1 MSRRHLLPALLLG
14 LVVTAVTTA
23 RGASIELAKK
33 LYEQASPSLV
43 AVKYTWESE
52 MGRRELIGAGV
63 VVREDGLVMSPMSVF
78 DQRIPDEQ
86 MKEFTVVIAHEDRDA
101 EELEADFL
109 GRDERC
115 NVAFLMPKAVQS
127 KVAKR
132 AGAGAAPGG
141 AEGAGAGEAVQA
153 SASTRTWKP
162 IKFEEAP
169 VQIGQPI
176 YSVGMLPE
184 MANYKPYFMES
195 AVAATLR
202 GETPQVLVN
211 GGLAAVGAPVF
222 NGDGK
227 AIGVVA
233 WQPGQTVFLN
243 DPTNPLSGVTVPPK
257 FFVPT
262 RDFAL
267 GLSDP
272 PKSGEPQKLPWMGV
286 PQLTGVNKDV
296 AELRGLANKPAI
308 EIGEVI
314 PNTPAEKGGLKQGMI
329 IVKINGEP
337 LERGD
342 EPEELPQIMRRKLL
356 RMKVGDTV
364 TFTVMTGKDQPT
376 QDIKVTLEEQPRRQN
391 TAKRWY
397 AEDLGFSA
405 RETVFMD
412 LYQRR
417 LQPDAKGVLVSF
429 IRPQS
434 AAQAGEL
441 RREDLITELNREPVT
456 DLEQFKTAYQE
467 FRKSKPREAVVMVVQ
482 REGNTKVIRIEPPQ

>member
-1 MSRRHLLPALLLG
+1 MSRPYLLPAFILALALA
-14 LVVTAVTTA
+14 AVQPA
-23 RGASIELAKK
+23 RGASVELAKK

-52 MGRRELIGAGV
+52 LGRRELIGAGV

-86 MKEFTVVIAHEDRDA
+86 MKEFTVIVAHEDRDA

-127 KVAKR
+127 KVAK
-132 AGAGAAPGG
+132 GGGAA
-141 AEGAGAGEAVQA
+141 AAAGEATQA
-153 SASTRTWKP
+153 SASTRSWKP
-162 IKFEEAP
+162 IKFEEAA
-169 VQIGQPI
+169 VQVGQPV

-211 GGLAAVGAPVF
+211 GGLAAVGSPVF

-243 DPTNPLSGVTVPPK
+243 DPSNPLAGVTIPPR

-262 RDFAL
+262 RDFAM

-272 PKSGEPQKLPWMGV
+272 PKAGEPQKLPWMGV

-296 AELRGLANKPAI
+296 AEVLGLTNKPAI

-329 IVKINGEP
+329 IVKMNGEP

-342 EPEELPQIMRRKLL
+342 EPEELPQILRRKLL
-356 RMKVGDTV
+356 RMKVGDAV
-364 TFTVMTGKDQPT
+364 TFTVVTGKDQPT

-391 TAKRWY
+391 MAKRWF

-417 LQPDAKGVLVSF
+417 LQPDAKGVIVSL

-456 DLEQFKTAYQE
+456 DLEQFKNAYQE
-467 FRKSKPREAVVMVVQ
+467 FRKAKPREAVVMVVQ

>member
-1 MSRRHLLPALLLG
+1 MMTKLLTICGALVALQLAVAPAP
-14 LVVTAVTTA
+14 A
-23 RGASIELAKK
+23 RGASTETAKK

-52 MGRRELIGAGV
+52 LGRRELIGAGV
-63 VVREDGLVMSPMSVF
+63 VVREDGLVMSPLSVF
-78 DQRIPDEQ
+78 DMRIPDEQ
-86 MKEFTVVIAHEDRDA
+86 MKEFTIVIAHEDRDA

-115 NVAFLMPKAVQS
+115 NVAFLKPKAQQS
-127 KVAKR
+127 KPAA
-132 AGAGAAPGG
+132 AGAGS
-141 AEGAGAGEAVQA
+141 GESQ
-153 SASTRTWKP
+153 SRNWKP
-162 IKFEEAP
+162 IKFEEAG
-169 VQIGQPI
+169 VQVGEAV

-211 GGLAAVGAPVF
+211 GGLAAVGSPVF
-222 NGDGK
+222 TGEGK

-233 WQPGQTVFLN
+233 WQPGQSVFLN
-243 DPTNPLSGVTVPPK
+243 DPNESLRGVTIPPK

-267 GLSDP
+267 SLSDP
-272 PKSGEPQKLPWMGV
+272 PKAGEPQKLPWVGV
-286 PQLTGVNKDV
+286 PAMTGLNKDV
-296 AELRGLANKPAI
+296 AEVLGLTNKPAI

-314 PNTPAEKGGLKQGMI
+314 PNTPAEKAGLKQGMI
-329 IVKINGEP
+329 IVKMNGEP

-342 EPEELPQIMRRKLL
+342 EPDELPQIFRRKLM

-364 TFTVMTGKDQPT
+364 TFTVVTGKDQPT
-376 QDIKVTLEEQPRRQN
+376 QDIKVTLEEQPRREN

-405 RETVFMD
+405 REAVFMD
-412 LYQRR
+412 TYARHL
-417 LQPDAKGVLVSF
+417 PADAKGVVVSL

-434 AAQAGEL
+434 AAAAGEL
-441 RREDLITELNREPVT
+441 RRDDLITELNREPVN
-456 DLEQFKTAYQE
+456 DLEQFKKAYQE
-467 FRKSKPREAVVMVVQ
+467 FRKAKPREAVVMVVQ
-482 REGNTKVIRIEPPQ
+482 RKGNTKVIRIEPPQ

>member
-1 MSRRHLLPALLLG
+1 MSRLHLLPALLLA
-14 LVVTAVTTA
+14 VVLAATAPSRA
-23 RGASIELAKK
+23 ASTELAKK

-52 MGRRELIGAGV
+52 LGRRELIGAGV

-86 MKEFTVVIAHEDRDA
+86 MKEFTVIVAHEDRDA

-115 NVAFLMPKAVQS
+115 NVAFLLPKAVQS
-127 KVAKR
+127 KVAK
-132 AGAGAAPGG
+132 AA
-141 AEGAGAGEAVQA
+141 AAGEATQA
-153 SASTRTWKP
+153 SASTRSWKP
-162 IKFEEAP
+162 IKFEEAA
-169 VQIGQPI
+169 VQIGQPV
-176 YSVGMLPE
+176 YSVGILPE

-243 DPTNPLSGVTVPPK
+243 DPTNPLAAVTIPPK

-272 PKSGEPQKLPWMGV
+272 PKAGEPQKLPWMGV

-296 AELRGLANKPAI
+296 AEVLGLTNKPAI

-314 PNTPAEKGGLKQGMI
+314 PNTPAEKAGLKQGMI
-329 IVKINGEP
+329 IVKMNGEP

-342 EPEELPQIMRRKLL
+342 EPEELPQILRRKLL
-356 RMKVGDTV
+356 RQKVGDAV
-364 TFTVMTGKDQPT
+364 TFTVITGKDQPT

-417 LQPDAKGVLVSF
+417 LQPDAKGVIVSL

-434 AAQAGEL
+434 AAAAGEL

-456 DLEQFKTAYQE
+456 DLEQFKKAYQE
-467 FRKSKPREAVVMVVQ
+467 FRKAKPREAVVMVVQ